1 MDTNLHVP
9 QGRFHLRR
17 LPRNHPPSLR
27 AWDAADEYLL
37 AHLAE
42 QELPAAG
49 SRVLIVNDSFG
60 SLAVALAAHRPQAL
74 SDSWLAQQAT
84 RDNLAA
90 NGLAADAVTLHGS
103 LNRPDGPID
112 LLLIKL
118 PKTLALLEDEL
129 CRLRPLLAASCRIIA
144 AAMIKGLPSSAWQTL
159 ERILGP
165 TTPSLAWKK
174 ARLIQV
180 ALDHALPTPGSPYP
194 THYTLEGTEWRIT
207 NHANVFS
214 RDSLDIGTR
223 LFLRHLPVRPA
234 AREIIDLGCGNGVI
248 GLCAARDNPE
258 AKLHFIDESVMAIA
272 SARDNFQR
280 IHPGRDARFHLGN
293 GLDGAARES
302 ADLILCN
309 PPFHQQQTIGDQ
321 IALAMFRQAC
331 RVLRTGGE
339 LWVVGNRHLGYHQS
353 LGRLFG
359 RVETVASDRKFVVL
373 CARKG

>member
-1 MDTNLHVP
+1 M
-9 QGRFHLRR
+9 
-17 LPRNHPPSLR
+17 
-27 AWDAADEYLL
+27 
-37 AHLAE
+37 
-42 QELPAAG
+42 
-49 SRVLIVNDSFG
+49 
-60 SLAVALAAHRPQAL
+60 
-74 SDSWLAQQAT
+74 
-84 RDNLAA
+84 
-90 NGLAADAVTLHGS
+90 
-103 LNRPDGPID
+103 
-112 LLLIKL
+112 
-118 PKTLALLEDEL
+118 
-129 CRLRPLLAASCRIIA
+129 
-144 AAMIKGLPSSAWQTL
+144 
-159 ERILGP
+159 
-165 TTPSLAWKK
+165 
-174 ARLIQV
+174 IQV
-180 ALDHALPTPGSPYP
+180 ALDPVLPTLSSPYP
-194 THYTLEGTEWRIT
+194 THYTLEGTRWRIT

-258 AKLHFIDESVMAIA
+258 AKLQFIDESVMAIA

-280 IHPGRDARFHLGN
+280 IHPGRGARFHLGN

-321 IALAMFRQAC
+321 IALAMFRQPR